1 MKRVQNKLKVSLF
14 LLLTWIGIG
23 VHAQQNIKINGTV
36 FEAGRQPLVG
46 ATIFLPEF
54 KIAAVTDL
62 DGHYRLN
69 NVPQGKVRFQVKYL
83 GKQDVDTLIIVKG
96 DVKLDF
102 TLSDE
107 NFRLKDVVVTAQN
120 KNSGQST
127 ASYLNRNAID
137 HLQSTSLA
145 DVLALTP
152 GAISNN
158 QDLNSAKT
166 ITIRGIDGGTGS
178 AMNSLGT
185 AVISDGAPLSNNANL
200 SSLNPSLNGSASSM
214 AGGAAANT
222 GVDARGIS
230 TDNIES
236 VELIRGIPSVEYGD
250 LTSGAV
256 ILHTKAGREP
266 LKINVKA
273 NPNVYQGSV
282 ETGFELGKHAGALNI
297 SGDYAYNNND
307 VTATYRSYQRVNA
320 KALYSN
326 SFFQNHLRSNTS
338 LSFNYGND
346 RQKQNPD
353 AMRDLYRGE
362 EAGIRFN
369 TNGLLQFDKGWLQ
382 NLRYVVQGSYT
393 SKQSMTEEEES
404 AANSVYSGTYT
415 DGTVLSN
422 QVGKHVYDADGN
434 EITHFSDADVAAGY
448 YAHYLSNGYV
458 THNEIDSREVNFYA
472 KLTANFFK
480 SFGKVNNGLLLGT
493 DFKADGNEGDGTKW
507 SIENPP
513 YRSVSNIDGSY
524 RPRRYKD
531 IPYVKT
537 LGIFAEDNFKWDIGR
552 RSLDIQL
559 GARYDHTSVV
569 GGTLSPR
576 FNASFD
582 IIPEILS
589 VRGGY
594 GITAKMPT
602 LFYLY
607 PQNAYFE
614 YVNLNELANENIPEA
629 DRTLITTTRVVDTQ
643 NRDLKIAKNYKSEI
657 GFDLTLGKTQLSV
670 TGYSERLRNGYGMG
684 YTLNS
689 FFPFTYNTYGRDA
702 NGNIAL
708 TGSYPVLSSYYMPV
722 NNLRLDTK
730 GLEFEFN
737 TGRIESIR
745 TSFQLSGAWMES
757 KNKTV
762 SPLFY
767 DESGSTPSS
776 RRDIAIYSPDRQQ
789 SYEKQFVT
797 TLRATHNIPNIGFVV
812 TLTAQAVWNQSDW
825 TTYNNDSIPI
835 GYLSLKDG
843 SVNYF
848 GDGQFKTVQDVKDAG
863 YSYMVRN
870 ASHTAAIKET
880 VSPYFQF
887 NINIT
892 KEIGDIARISFFANN
907 FFRSYPRKESKRYP
921 GTYYTYNNK
930 FYFGMDLSLKL

>member
-1 MKRVQNKLKVSLF
+1 MKRVEDKLRSSLF
-14 LLLTWIGIG
+14 LLLACIGTSAQ
-23 VHAQQNIKINGTV
+23 AQQNIKLDGTV
-36 FEAGRQPLVG
+36 FESGKQPLAG

-54 KIAAVTDL
+54 RIAAVTDAN
-62 DGHYRLN
+62 GHYHIN
-69 NVPQGKVRFQVKYL
+69 NVPKGKVRFQVRYL
-83 GKQDVDTLIIVKG
+83 GKQDLDTMIVVKG
-96 DVKLDF
+96 TEKLDF
-102 TLSDE
+102 TLAEE
-107 NFRLKDVVVTAQN
+107 NFRLRDVVVTAQN

-127 ASYLNRNAID
+127 ASFINRNAID

-145 DVLALTP
+145 DVLSLMP

-166 ITIRGIDGGTGS
+166 ITIRGIEGGTGA
-178 AMNSLGT
+178 AMNSLGA
-185 AVISDGAPLSNNANL
+185 AVITDGAPLSNNANL
-200 SSLNPSLNGSASSM
+200 SSLNPTLNGSATAL

-222 GVDARGIS
+222 GVDARGITTS
-230 TDNIES
+230 NIES
-236 VELIRGIPSVEYGD
+236 VEVIRGIPSVEYGD

-266 LKINVKA
+266 LKINLKA

-282 ETGFELGKHAGALNI
+282 QTGFDLGKRAGALNI

-326 SFFQNHLRSNTS
+326 SFFNNRLRSNTS

-353 AMRDLYRGE
+353 AMHDVYRGE
-362 EAGIRFN
+362 EAGIRLN
-369 TNGLLQFDKGWLQ
+369 TNGLIQFDKGWLQ
-382 NLRYVVQGSYT
+382 NLRYVVQGAYT

-404 AANSVYSGTYT
+404 SANSVYSGTYT
-415 DGTVLSN
+415 DGTILSN
-422 QVGKHVYDADGN
+422 QAGKHVYDAAGQ
-434 EITHFSDADVAAGY
+434 EITHFSEADVAAGY
-448 YAHYLSNGYV
+448 YAHYLANGYM
-458 THNEIDSREVNFYA
+458 THNEIDSREVNFFA

-480 SFGKVNNGLLLGT
+480 NFGTVNNGLLLGA

-507 SIENPP
+507 SIDNPP
-513 YRSVSNIDGSY
+513 YRSVSNINGSY
-524 RPRRYKD
+524 RPRSYKD

-537 LGIFAEDNFKWDIGR
+537 VGLFAEDNFNWNLGR
-552 RSLDIQL
+552 RALNIQL

-582 IIPEILS
+582 VIPDMLTL
-589 VRGGY
+589 RGGY
-594 GITAKMPT
+594 GVTAKMPT

-614 YVNLNELANENIPEA
+614 YVNLNELANESIPEA
-629 DRTLITTTRVVDTQ
+629 DRTLITTTKVVDTQ

-657 GFDLTLGKTQLSV
+657 GFDLKVGKTQLSV
-670 TGYSERLRNGYGMG
+670 TGYNERLRNGYGMG

-689 FFPFTYNTYGRDA
+689 FFPFIYNTYGRDA
-702 NGNIAL
+702 DGNITL
-708 TGSYPVLSSYYMPV
+708 TGAYPVLSPYYTPV

-730 GLEFEFN
+730 GLEFDFN
-737 TGRIESIR
+737 TGRIEAIR
-745 TSFQLSGAWMES
+745 TSFQLSGAWMET

-776 RRDIAIYSPDRQQ
+776 RRDIAIYASDRQQ
-789 SYEKQFVT
+789 SYEKQLVT
-797 TLRATHNIPNIGFVV
+797 TLRATHNIPSIGFVV
-812 TLTAQAVWNQSDW
+812 TLTAQAIWNQSDW
-825 TTYNNDSIPI
+825 TTYNNDSIPV

-843 SVNYF
+843 SANYF
-848 GDGQFKTVQDVKDAG
+848 AEGQFKTVQDVKEAG
-863 YSYMVRN
+863 YDYMVRN
-870 ASHTAAIKET
+870 PSHTNAIKET

>member
-1 MKRVQNKLKVSLF
+1 MKRVENKLRTSLF
-14 LLLTWIGIG
+14 LLLTWIGIS
-23 VHAQQNIKINGTV
+23 VHAQQNIKIDGTV
-36 FEAGRQPLVG
+36 FEAGRQPLAG

-54 KIAAVTDL
+54 RIAAVTDL
-62 DGHYRLN
+62 NGHFRLN

-83 GKQDVDTLIIVKG
+83 GKQDLDTLIVVKSTSR
-96 DVKLDF
+96 LNF
-102 TLSDE
+102 TLADE

-127 ASYLNRNAID
+127 ASFINRNAID

-145 DVLALTP
+145 DVLSLMP

-166 ITIRGIDGGTGS
+166 ITIRGIEGGTGS
-178 AMNSLGT
+178 AMNSLGA
-185 AVISDGAPLSNNANL
+185 AVITDGAPLSNNANL
-200 SSLNPSLNGSASSM
+200 SSLNPSINGSAAAM
-214 AGGAAANT
+214 AGGADANT

-230 TDNIES
+230 TGNIES
-236 VELIRGIPSVEYGD
+236 VEVIRGIPSVEYGD

-273 NPNVYQGSV
+273 NPNVYQGSI
-282 ETGFELGKHAGALNI
+282 ETGFELGKRAGALNI

-307 VTATYRSYQRVNA
+307 VTATYRSYQRVNT

-326 SFFQNHLRSNTS
+326 SFFDNHLRSNIS

-353 AMRDLYRGE
+353 AMRDIYRRE
-362 EAGIRFN
+362 EAGIRLN

-382 NLRYVVQGSYT
+382 NLRYVIQGSYT

-422 QVGKHVYDADGN
+422 KVGKHVYDATGN
-434 EITHFSDADVAAGY
+434 EITHFSDVDVAAGY
-448 YAHYLSNGYV
+448 YAHYLSNGYM
-458 THNEIDSREVNFYA
+458 THNEIDSREVNFFA

-480 SFGKVNNGLLLGT
+480 NFGKVNNGLLLGA

-507 SIENPP
+507 SINNPP

-524 RPRRYKD
+524 RPRSYKD
-531 IPYVKT
+531 IPYVNT
-537 LGIFAEDNFKWDIGR
+537 LGLFAEDNFNWNIGR
-552 RSLDIQL
+552 RAVDIQL

-569 GGTLSPR
+569 GGILSPR
-576 FNASFD
+576 LNASLD
-582 IIPEILS
+582 IIPDILT

-594 GITAKMPT
+594 GVTAKMPT

-614 YVNLNELANENIPEA
+614 YVNLNELANENIPEG
-629 DRTLITTTRVVDTQ
+629 DRTLITTTKVVDTQ
-643 NRDLKIAKNYKSEI
+643 NRNLKIAKNCKSEI
-657 GFDLTLGKTQLSV
+657 GFDLKLGKTQLSV
-670 TGYSERLRNGYGMG
+670 TGYDERLRNGYGMG
-684 YTLNS
+684 STLNS

-702 NGNIAL
+702 DGNIAL
-708 TGSYPVLSSYYMPV
+708 TGSYPVLSSYYTPV

-730 GLEFEFN
+730 GVEFEFN
-737 TGRIESIR
+737 TGRIESVR

-776 RRDIAIYSPDRQQ
+776 RHNIAIYSSDRQQ

-797 TLRATHNIPNIGFVV
+797 TLRATHNIPGIGFVV

-848 GDGQFKTVQDVKDAG
+848 ANGQFKTVRNVKDAG

-930 FYFGMDLSLKL
+930 FYFGMDLSLKI